1 MDVLMGLVAAI
12 CWGATDYLVSVN
24 GRSLGIKRSVLYSQ
38 LLGLVVLSVFALQSS
53 SLNSIVAV
61 SVESMILC
69 LVAAVL
75 TLLGALS
82 LAKALTEGR
91 TAIVA
96 PLVTSYGI
104 VTTILAWAG
113 GERLTAYQ
121 FIGIA
126 ICAFGVMAVGLGHSN
141 PASRLNRREGQ
152 AIVFALLAAG
162 FYGFSFWVQGK
173 YALPAVG
180 PINMLWLNY
189 CVGALFLLLIYRDF
203 QGGNNLTLKDCG
215 NLSGASLFNLGGFAA
230 FSCGVLEGSIAVVT
244 VISTLS
250 GGVAAMLGYMFSK
263 ERLTAGQLLGVSFV
277 LLGAVVLHLL

>member
-1 MDVLMGLVAAI
+1 MDVLMGLLAAV
-12 CWGATDYLVSVN
+12 CWGITDYLVSVN
-24 GRSLGIKRSVLYSQ
+24 GRSLGIRRSVLYSQ
-38 LLGLVVLSVFALQSS
+38 IIGLVVLSFVALQTSS
-53 SLNSIVAV
+53 FNSIVAV
-61 SVESMILC
+61 SAVSMIIC

-82 LAKALTEGR
+82 LTRALTQGR

-104 VTTILAWAG
+104 VTTVLAWAG

-121 FIGIA
+121 FLGIA

-141 PASRLNRREGQ
+141 STSRLNRREGQ

-162 FYGFSFWVQGK
+162 FYGVSFWVQGK

-180 PINMLWLNY
+180 PVNMLWLNY
-189 CVGALFLLLIYRDF
+189 CVGAIFLLLTVRSFRVYT
-203 QGGNNLTLKDCG
+203 NLTLKDVVALG
-215 NLSGASLFNLGGFAA
+215 GASLFNLGGFAA
-230 FSCGVLEGSIAVVT
+230 FAFGALEGSVAIVT

-250 GGVAAMLGYMFSK
+250 GGVAAMLGYVFYK
-263 ERLTAGQLLGVSFV
+263 ERLISRQLLGVCLV
-277 LLGAVVLHLL
+277 LLGALVLHLL